1 MRHFSAIIKGS
12 NCVGRATKRANL
24 SYQNGMN
31 SILNNYSGKLVM
43 KHSSEI
49 EIKYEKVYLT
59 KVQEHENKITISKIM
74 STNCATLLLNEGIPR
89 ALKGKKLRLKNPLLF
104 PSN

>member
-31 SILNNYSGKLVM
+31 SILNNYSGKLFM
-43 KHSSEI
+43 KHSSKVEI
-49 EIKYEKVYLT
+49 SEICEKVYLT
-59 KVQEHENKITISKIM
+59 KVQEFENKITISKIM
-74 STNCATLLLNEGIPR
+74 STNCANL
-89 ALKGKKLRLKNPLLF
+89 
-104 PSN
+104 